1 MINGNRFRRWRI
13 FVDTSLIVAGLAAI
27 KLLVDSLALE
37 FVNVTPLFTS
47 LIAGGI
53 FLVSLLLAGT
63 LADYKESEKM
73 PAEIAG
79 SLESIYEDGVS
90 LHEANSGFHLAKLA
104 RSLRQV
110 LSAVRFD
117 LETPNS
123 RSAILALSG
132 VSGSFREMETLGV
145 PPNHIVRLKQEQS
158 SIRKS
163 LLRIYHIQRTQFVPS
178 AYTLLQSVVVLII
191 LLLTVTKIEPRYDGV
206 IMVAFVSFLFVYL
219 MKLIQTI
226 DTPFRVSEH
235 SMDDVSLFLLRELDD
250 RIAVGEASSGGSAV
264 PGALTGSATATPSGS
279 ADSESSS

>member
-1 MINGNRFRRWRI
+1 MIKGNRLSRRWRI
-13 FVDTSLIVAGLAAI
+13 FGDTALVVAGLAVL
-27 KLLVDSLALE
+27 KLVVDVLGLE

-90 LHEANSGFHLAKLA
+90 LQEANAGFHLAQLA
-104 RSLRQV
+104 RSLRQI
-110 LSAVRFD
+110 LTCLRRD
-117 LETPNS
+117 LEISNS
-123 RSAILALSG
+123 RSAIQALS
-132 VSGSFREMETLGV
+132 SLSRSFREMEALGV

-158 SIRKS
+158 IVRKS

-191 LLLTVTKIEPRYDGV
+191 LLLTVTKIEPRYDGL

-219 MKLIQTI
+219 MKLIQMI
-226 DTPFRVSEH
+226 DTPFRIGQDT
-235 SMDDVSLFLLRELDD
+235 MDDVSLFLLRELDE
-250 RIAVGEASSGGSAV
+250 RIAAHEASSRGNEVTPMKESR
-264 PGALTGSATATPSGS
+264 GA
-279 ADSESSS
+279 